1 MFRFTVELEDVA
13 SGEEDERRAAQQS
26 KLEDEDVAS
35 GKRTSVEQHSTA
47 GEARIEDEDV
57 ASGE

>member
-13 SGEEDERRAAQQS
+13 SGEEDERRAAQQA

-35 GKRTSVEQHSTA
+35 GE
-47 GEARIEDEDV
+47 
-57 ASGE
+57 